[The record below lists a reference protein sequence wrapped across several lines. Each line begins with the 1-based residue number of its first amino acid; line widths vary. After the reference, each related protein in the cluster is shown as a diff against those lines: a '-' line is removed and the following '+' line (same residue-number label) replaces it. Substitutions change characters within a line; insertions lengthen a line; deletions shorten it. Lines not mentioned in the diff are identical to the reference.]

1 MTPANTAGAWR
12 PDGDFSDRPYAPAG
26 APWPDRGPGAERSSR
41 PLRTGPAR
49 PARPADRLRA
59 ADARSRDAAD
69 FPRTPAPRRAAEP
82 DRAAGRLERG
92 HPEGRRPSDR
102 RPVERRPD
110 DRRPEDRRPLERRPV
125 ARDGFDDDRG
135 PSDRSAAP
143 RGVSGPARPRPT
155 SPAADGNG
163 IRGTLAVAGMFLV
176 TLAGAGVDSFVGI
189 GLGLVTLVTLV
200 AVTAIATLG
209 VRRRDLLSVV
219 VAPPLVFVAVAAAN
233 IALAPS
239 ASFNLATI
247 VTLLVRGFPT
257 MATATGVALVLGLVR
272 LAARR

>member
-1 MTPANTAGAWR
+1 MTTANTADACR
-12 PDGDFSDRPYAPAG
+12 QDAHYLDRPYA
-26 APWPDRGPGAERSSR
+26 APRAQWPDRGAGAERSSR

-59 ADARSRDAAD
+59 ADGRGRDIAD
-69 FPRTPAPRRAAEP
+69 FPRTPAPRRAPEP
-82 DRAAGRLERG
+82 DRAVGRMERG
-92 HPEGRRPSDR
+92 RPEGRRPSERRPVERRPDEWRPEDR
-102 RPVERRPD
+102 RPVERRPA
-110 DRRPEDRRPLERRPV
+110 
-125 ARDGFDDDRG
+125 ARDRYDEFGATARFARRG
-135 PSDRSAAP
+135 GASS
-143 RGVSGPARPRPT
+143 ARPRPAGR
-155 SPAADGNG
+155 AAEEKG
-163 IRGTLAVAGMFLV
+163 ILGALAVAGTCLV

-200 AVTAIATLG
+200 AVTGIATLA
-209 VRRRDLLSVV
+209 VRRRDLASVV

-247 VTLLVRGFPT
+247 ATLLVRGFPT
-257 MATATGVALVLGLVR
+257 MALATGVALVLALVR

>member
-1 MTPANTAGAWR
+1 MTPANTADAWR
-12 PDGDFSDRPYAPAG
+12 QDGDYSDRPYAASRT
-26 APWPDRGPGAERSSR
+26 PWPDRGPGAERSSR

-49 PARPADRLRA
+49 PALPADHLRG
-59 ADARSRDAAD
+59 ADGRSRDAAD
-69 FPRTPAPRRAAEP
+69 FPHTPAPRRAPDP

-92 HPEGRRPSDR
+92 RPEGRRPSDR

-110 DRRPEDRRPLERRPV
+110 DRRPEDRRPVERRPA
-125 ARDGFDDDRG
+125 ARDQFDDRG

-143 RGVSGPARPRPT
+143 RGASGPTRPRPA
-155 SPAADGNG
+155 SAAADEKG
-163 IRGTLAVAGMFLV
+163 IRGTVAVAGMFLV

-200 AVTAIATLG
+200 AITAIATLV
-209 VRRRDLLSVV
+209 VRRSDLLSVF

-247 VTLLVRGFPT
+247 ATLLVRGFPT

>member
-1 MTPANTAGAWR
+1 MTTANTADAWR
-12 PDGDFSDRPYAPAG
+12 PDGDFPGRPYAPAR

-59 ADARSRDAAD
+59 ADVRSRDAAD
-69 FPRTPAPRRAAEP
+69 FPRTPAPRRAPEP
-82 DRAAGRLERG
+82 DRTAGRLERG
-92 HPEGRRPSDR
+92 RPEGR
-102 RPVERRPD
+102 RPVERRP
-110 DRRPEDRRPLERRPV
+110 V
-125 ARDGFDDDRG
+125 ARDQFDDRG
-135 PSDRSAAP
+135 PSDRPAAA
-143 RGVSGPARPRPT
+143 RGTAGPARPRPA

-163 IRGTLAVAGMFLV
+163 IRGSLAVAGMFLV
-176 TLAGAGVDSFVGI
+176 TLAGAGVDSFMGI

-200 AVTAIATLG
+200 AVTGIATLG
-209 VRRRDLLSVV
+209 VRRSDLLSAV

-247 VTLLVRGFPT
+247 ATLLVRGFPT
-257 MATATGVALVLGLVR
+257 MALATGVALVLGLVR

>member
-1 MTPANTAGAWR
+1 MTTANTAGAWR
-12 PDGDFSDRPYAPAG
+12 PDGDFPGRPYAPAR

-59 ADARSRDAAD
+59 ADGRIRDAAD
-69 FPRTPAPRRAAEP
+69 FPRTPAPRRAPEP
-82 DRAAGRLERG
+82 ELAAGRLERG
-92 HPEGRRPSDR
+92 RPEGRRPSDR

-110 DRRPEDRRPLERRPV
+110 DRRPEDRRPLERRPA
-125 ARDGFDDDRG
+125 ARDQFDDRG
-135 PSDRSAAP
+135 PSNRSAAP
-143 RGVSGPARPRPT
+143 RGAAGPARPRPT
-155 SPAADGNG
+155 SPAADQNG

-189 GLGLVTLVTLV
+189 GLGLVTLATLV
-200 AVTAIATLG
+200 AVTAIAALS
-209 VRRRDLLSVV
+209 VRRSDLLSVV
-219 VAPPLVFVAVAAAN
+219 VAPPLVFVAVAAVN

-247 VTLLVRGFPT
+247 ATLLVRGFPT
-257 MATATGVALVLGLVR
+257 MALATGVALVLGLVR
-272 LAARR
+272 RAARR